1 MSSFLL
7 FKRKCKSVNFELEFC
22 EINDAYIKYLNSYD
36 KRVPLPKQKNQLN
49 NRKYIGVLFSIN
61 NINYFVNLSSYK
73 PYKHDKM
80 NESVD
85 FIKIGTYAVINLN
98 NMIPVPNSEII
109 KININKEEEKYKNLL
124 LRERRIIKKRK
135 NDIYKNS
142 QIVYKYKLMNNE
154 NSSLAKRC
162 CDFKLLE
169 SVLQKWIS
177 SQIHKT
183 LVSSVNTN
191 E

>member
-1 MSSFLL
+1 
-7 FKRKCKSVNFELEFC
+7 
-22 EINDAYIKYLNSYD
+22 
-36 KRVPLPKQKNQLN
+36 
-49 NRKYIGVLFSIN
+49 
-61 NINYFVNLSSYK
+61 
-73 PYKHDKM
+73 M

-142 QIVYKYKLMNNE
+142 QIVYKHKLMNNE

>member
-1 MSSFLL
+1 M
-7 FKRKCKSVNFELEFC
+7 NFELEFC

-36 KRVPLPKQKNQLN
+36 KRVPLPKQNNQLN

-98 NMIPVPNSEII
+98 NMVPVPNSEII

-142 QIVYKYKLMNNE
+142 QIVYKHKLMNSE

-177 SQIHKT
+177 SQLHKA

>member
-1 MSSFLL
+1 M
-7 FKRKCKSVNFELEFC
+7 
-22 EINDAYIKYLNSYD
+22 
-36 KRVPLPKQKNQLN
+36 N

-109 KININKEEEKYKNLL
+109 KININ
-124 LRERRIIKKRK
+124 II
-135 NDIYKNS
+135 
-142 QIVYKYKLMNNE
+142 
-154 NSSLAKRC
+154 
-162 CDFKLLE
+162 
-169 SVLQKWIS
+169 
-177 SQIHKT
+177 
-183 LVSSVNTN
+183 
-191 E
+191 